1 MALQKLRVNHRVRR
15 RHYLAIFSRRHLMVV
30 GDHHR
35 HAQFLR
41 QRRLRCRRNPVVAG
55 HDGLNTVFLRPSDDR
70 LIDAVPVFYPVRNI
84 VVAVRPQ
91 APESRHQDICCT
103 DPVDIIVPHHP
114 DSAAGTNLL
123 KNQFRCRITSGKQL
137 RGVKVPEGSVKIR
150 LYILIPRNSPVCDNP
165 GRHGVDAEVRR
176 DVCKVGPLRVHHPDF
191 RWHLCH
197 TVISSFLLKFYCR
210 LYSFSRLLRSR
221 QSGSCV
227 STILQKACE

>member
-1 MALQKLRVNHRVRR
+1 MSTFTDSAKKSMDKAIDALKFNFSRVRTGR
-15 RHYLAIFSRRHLMVV
+15 ANAHVLDGISVEYYGQPTPITQLA
-30 GDHHR
+30 
-35 HAQFLR
+35 
-41 QRRLRCRRNPVVAG
+41 
-55 HDGLNTVFLRPSDDR
+55 
-70 LIDAVPVFYPVRNI
+70 
-84 VVAVRPQ
+84 
-91 APESRHQDICCT
+91 
-103 DPVDIIVPHHP
+103 
-114 DSAAGTNLL
+114 
-123 KNQFRCRITSGKQL
+123 
-137 RGVKVPEGSVKIR
+137 GVKVPEGSVKIR